1 MTIKEAA
8 AYAGYRST
16 STLKR
21 AAAAGE
27 LRTEQP
33 AKARTLRLTTKEW
46 VDDYLA
52 RHPRPEGKKGK
63 GHRGQPRRPRSQ
75 PRQEEAP

>member
-21 AAAAGE
+21 AAASGE

-33 AKARTLRLTTKEW
+33 AKTLRLTTKAW
-46 VDDYLA
+46 VDEYVQ
-52 RHPRPEGKKGK
+52 RHTPPEGKPGK
-63 GHRGQPRRPRSQ
+63 GHRGKPRKEPS
-75 PRQEEAP
+75 

>member
-46 VDDYLA
+46 VDAYLQLHA
-52 RHPRPEGKKGK
+52 PPEGKSGK
-63 GHRGQPRRPRSQ
+63 GHRGKPRK
-75 PRQEEAP
+75 EEEHAAQVTPA